1 MEVVVNRFSL
11 FCFFCL
17 SLGVKCQHG
26 RMTDDENSTGY
37 MPYETYLYLSRDLSL
52 LLLLSLWALD
62 TRVLLGI

>member
-1 MEVVVNRFSL
+1 
-11 FCFFCL
+11 
-17 SLGVKCQHG
+17 
-26 RMTDDENSTGY
+26 MTDDENSTGY